1 MMSAGKPEVG
11 DVFAHPKTG
20 SRRVV
25 LSEITQYRW
34 WCLLDSGGC
43 VINYSYQ
50 FDNWDYIG
58 KSIENVNNIFQ
69 TEQDVT
75 NNVAKSDLQHLE
87 AKNDKIKLLKL
98 ALKYSN
104 STAQLA
110 LILIRS
116 IDSLNKSAIAK
127 DLEEMITK
135 IKIVLNDESEK

>member
-69 TEQDVT
+69 TEQDVA
-75 NNVAKSDLQHLE
+75 NNVAKPNLQHLQAENNRLRE
-87 AKNDKIKLLKL
+87 ALLDIIDLNPYYLGTEIFGECVRIAEK
-98 ALKYSN
+98 ALN
-104 STAQLA
+104 G
-110 LILIRS
+110 
-116 IDSLNKSAIAK
+116 
-127 DLEEMITK
+127 
-135 IKIVLNDESEK
+135 ESEEK

>member
-1 MMSAGKPEVG
+1 MMSTGKPEVG

-69 TEQDVT
+69 TEQDIA
-75 NNVAKSDLQHLE
+75 NNVAKPDLQHSEPNCNIML
-87 AKNDKIKLLKL
+87 KNPEDFNTSDGNVKGDD
-98 ALKYSN
+98 
-104 STAQLA
+104 
-110 LILIRS
+110 R
-116 IDSLNKSAIAK
+116 
-127 DLEEMITK
+127 
-135 IKIVLNDESEK
+135 